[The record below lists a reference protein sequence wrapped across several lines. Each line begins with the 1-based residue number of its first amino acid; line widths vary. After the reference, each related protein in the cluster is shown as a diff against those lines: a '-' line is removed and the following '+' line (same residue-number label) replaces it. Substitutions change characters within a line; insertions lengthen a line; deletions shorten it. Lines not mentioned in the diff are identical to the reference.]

1 MMYPEA
7 IPFRTDRSFLRAES
21 VPSSS
26 HEAGPSVPVPF
37 VIFTRERSGSTL
49 LVSLLSAHHRVRCA
63 GEAFSSQSVGG
74 NLSPANW
81 TTTRRNHEPALFL
94 DALFSA
100 PPASQL
106 PPGTLPPLAVGF
118 KAFNHQLPWAEFSR
132 LAFSPEVRKIYL
144 YRPNLIDRYLSSWI
158 ANTYNAWLI
167 KDTSNI
173 TVPVNT
179 THMLWWMQY
188 EAEVHKTF
196 QAIQTVAAT
205 RPGGAEAWIQVGYE
219 DLSADAALQAGGG
232 GERSAGGDAGETGA
246 MAKIWAHLSLRP
258 PHHHPPQPMKRAPH
272 GGRGDAVDAPP
283 PMTKQQRMRH
293 TQTIQ
298 NYDEVRLA
306 LAPHPA
312 FAAMLDQPL

>member
-49 LVSLLSAHHRVRCA
+49 LVSLLRAHHRVRCA

-106 PPGTLPPLAVGF
+106 PPGTLPPLAIGF

-132 LAFSPEVRKIYL
+132 LAFSPDVRKIYL

-158 ANTYNAWLI
+158 AGTHNAWLF

-173 TVPVNT
+173 TMPVNT
-179 THMLWWMQY
+179 THMLWWMQS

-196 QAIQTVAAT
+196 QAIQT
-205 RPGGAEAWIQVGYE
+205 
-219 DLSADAALQAGGG
+219 
-232 GERSAGGDAGETGA
+232 
-246 MAKIWAHLSLRP
+246 
-258 PHHHPPQPMKRAPH
+258 
-272 GGRGDAVDAPP
+272 
-283 PMTKQQRMRH
+283 
-293 TQTIQ
+293 
-298 NYDEVRLA
+298 
-306 LAPHPA
+306 
-312 FAAMLDQPL
+312 